1 MFNLHKKNKNMLHH
15 NLRKLREFR
24 NYTQEFMAGEL
35 GKSQNAY
42 SQMETGKTKIKE
54 EEIIKFAALLD
65 VSPTELMSDEPVI
78 VKINNTKVENG
89 GIFNGNLQNLYY
101 EQREEIVFLRDQI
114 AKKDEQIN
122 KLLSQFK

>member
-54 EEIIKFAALLD
+54 EEIIKLAALLD